1 MATDKILISP
11 SKETQ
16 YNFESHIRFNDYGIA
31 LLRQNKLGE
40 SLNAFEKVISINPDY
55 SDGYINASRVL
66 IKQGDFEKAM
76 SYLTKAIKI
85 DKNYPK
91 PYFFKGIINKTEG
104 DFLSSISDFNKVIL
118 SNAKQ

>member
-1 MATDKILISP
+1 MYRKFNREITVFSLDDLVDLPVVNMASDKILISP

-66 IKQGDFEKAM
+66 IKQGDFE
-76 SYLTKAIKI
+76 
-85 DKNYPK
+85 
-91 PYFFKGIINKTEG
+91 FFDGR
-104 DFLSSISDFNKVIL
+104 FVV
-118 SNAKQ
+118 